1 MAGIA
6 VSAPPLATTVAML
19 ARLRGVRGVL
29 LTSLDD
35 AIPIEASVHIDV
47 DADALAAFATVLYR
61 RAHAVAES
69 CSTAGTVRLVSLEA
83 SAGRL
88 SAAARGNLLLV
99 VLAERE
105 TNSGLLRV
113 ALQRALEALA

>member
-6 VSAPPLATTVAML
+6 VSAPPLAAPVAML

-29 LTSLDD
+29 LASLDD

-69 CSTAGTVRLVSLEA
+69 SVAGTVRLVSLEA

-88 SAAARGNLLLV
+88 SVAARGNLLLV

-113 ALQRALEALA
+113 ALQRALEGLA

>member
-1 MAGIA
+1 MTVRPLTPA
-6 VSAPPLATTVAML
+6 VAAL

-35 AIPIEASVHIDV
+35 AIPIEASAHVDV
-47 DADALAAFATVLYR
+47 DVDALAAFATALYR
-61 RAHAVAES
+61 RAHQVAES
-69 CSTAGTVRLVSLEA
+69 SSAGAVRLVSLEA
-83 SAGRL
+83 ASGRL
-88 SAAARGNLLLV
+88 SAAARGELLLV

-113 ALQRALEALA
+113 TLQRALEELA

>member
-1 MAGIA
+1 MAGVA
-6 VSAPPLATTVAML
+6 VSTRPLAPSVASL

-35 AIPIEASVHIDV
+35 AIPIEASVHVDV
-47 DADALAAFATVLYR
+47 DADALAAFAAALYR

-69 CSTAGTVRLVSLEA
+69 SGAGAVKLVSLEA
-83 SAGRL
+83 FAGRL
-88 SAAARGNLLLV
+88 AAAARGTLLLV

-113 ALQRALEALA
+113 SLQRALEELA